1 MSVNKEAKPQLVGLT
16 QCFAYVFLRHIYLP
30 PEEGGQEATKNEW
43 LKVEVSVKKMTDRT
57 VVVYPH
63 HKLQFAASAIILDN
77 GEMLKFRNFPNSYMG
92 KIVNKKVLTKL
103 DELAWD
109 IRKMRCKD
117 CPEFPWKTLFDG
129 EMIDMRVEDSYE
141 TYERMERYYNSNEA
155 DEINADFNVIREMVL
170 DTPVPLG

>member
-1 MSVNKEAKPQLVGLT
+1 MSKLPEIKPKVVGLSK
-16 QCFAYVFLRHIYLP
+16 CFAYVFLRHIYLP

-63 HKLQFAASAIILDN
+63 QKLPFAASAVILDS
-77 GEMLKFRNFPNSYMG
+77 GEMLKFRNFPSSYMG
-92 KIVNKKVLTKL
+92 KMVGKKVIDTL

-109 IRKMRCKD
+109 IRKMRCAD

-129 EMIDMRVEDSYE
+129 DMIDMRVEDSYVS
-141 TYERMERYYNSNEA
+141 YDRMERFYNSTES
-155 DEINADFNVIREMVL
+155 DEINADFNTIREMVI
-170 DTPVPLG
+170 DSPVPLR